1 MNYILAIGLLLMS
14 MQAYSS
20 DANLPVVTLKTN
32 MGTITLE
39 LYPHKAPK
47 TVANFLRY
55 VKEDFY
61 ANTLFHRVIKN
72 FMIQGGG
79 FTPNYQQKPTHEPI
93 ENEADNGLEHVPGT
107 LAMARTQD
115 PHSATAQ
122 FFINVNNNNF
132 LNHSSK
138 TVQGWGY
145 TVFGKVTEGMDIVVN
160 KISQVETGQGGPFQT
175 DVPQQP
181 IVIEHI
187 QQLEGSTENK

>member
-1 MNYILAIGLLLMS
+1 MNYILAIGLLLMT

-20 DANLPVVTLKTN
+20 DANLPVVALKTN

-39 LYPHKAPK
+39 LYPDKAPK

-61 ANTLFHRVIKN
+61 ANTLFHRVIKD

-145 TVFGKVTEGMDIVVN
+145 TVFGKVTEGMDIVN
-160 KISQVETGQGGPFQT
+160 KISQIKTGQGGPFPT

-181 IVIEHI
+181 IVIENI